1 MPATNGTKARTTAV
15 KRARNTLVTPY
26 LLINASL
33 RPMNCGYRFSG
44 QLRRISWWYRCPS
57 QNDKPSPAM
66 APPVAATSRS
76 QGGHINRCRKSTD
89 TNNERGAGNHGA
101 DHRDGFRQRQQE
113 DRSEC
118 IVRMRPD
125 KVDELGKIRRHRFV
139 LTRPTSSP
147 ILAAPVSGTVINKAA
162 QLGRS
167 GPLAPPLPPPAS
179 PPPSL
184 ALNSDQARSD
194 GRVASV

>member
-44 QLRRISWWYRCPS
+44 QPRRISWWYRCPS

-66 APPVAATSRS
+66 APPDCGYKQEPGVHS
-76 QGGHINRCRKSTD
+76 NRCRKSTD

-101 DHRDGFRQRQQE
+101 DHRGWLPTTPAG
-113 DRSEC
+113 
-118 IVRMRPD
+118 RPQSR
-125 KVDELGKIRRHRFV
+125 I
-139 LTRPTSSP
+139 
-147 ILAAPVSGTVINKAA
+147 
-162 QLGRS
+162 
-167 GPLAPPLPPPAS
+167 
-179 PPPSL
+179 
-184 ALNSDQARSD
+184 
-194 GRVASV
+194 

>member
-44 QLRRISWWYRCPS
+44 QPRRISWWYRCPS

-66 APPVAATSRS
+66 APAVAATSRS
-76 QGGHINRCRKSTD
+76 QGFTTAAVARALIPTMSVEPGTTVPITGMAS
-89 TNNERGAGNHGA
+89 E
-101 DHRDGFRQRQQE
+101 RQQE

-118 IVRMRPD
+118 IVRMGPD
-125 KVDELGKIRRHRFV
+125 KVDKSGKIGCHRFV

-147 ILAAPVSGTVINKAA
+147 ILAAPVSGTGINKAA
-162 QLGRS
+162 QLGKS
-167 GPLAPPLPPPAS
+167 GPLAPPLPPPA
-179 PPPSL
+179 SL